1 MGAFL
6 TRGRSNA
13 IPKLHTQLFLASQS
27 GHNLILFSINT
38 LTGYNLGGYV
48 PFNAWS
54 HVAWVLRS
62 GVWNAYVN
70 GILVGSISGATVSL
84 ASPITQLGLGVACDN
99 WNLTLYKYLG
109 KIFQPII
116 TTSAKYVSNFVPA
129 NDLSI
134 GAASQPVAFFMNPG
148 IAGNLTDLVTAS
160 SVSTYGTAVT
170 QAPRYL
176 TY

>member
-1 MGAFL
+1 ML
-6 TRGRSNA
+6 
-13 IPKLHTQLFLASQS
+13 L
-27 GHNLILFSINT
+27 
-38 LTGYNLGGYV
+38 
-48 PFNAWS
+48 
-54 HVAWVLRS
+54 
-62 GVWNAYVN
+62 
-70 GILVGSISGATVSL
+70 SL
-84 ASPITQLGLGVACDN
+84 ADFLSTMAFCLKPNLSLNLAARNWKCSVQLGLCVACDN
-99 WNLTLYKYLG
+99 WNLTLYKYLR

-116 TTSAKYVSNFVPA
+116 TASAKYVSNS

-160 SVSTYGTAVT
+160 SVPTDGTAVT